1 MKFIVYLSLFPV
13 LVISDINKISNEI
26 LSSLNQS
33 LSIIKTKKLNHDKTI
48 TTCQKQ
54 VKVINNKTSDIVKLV
69 SDINILITITNNI
82 ILIHLNGSLF
92 ILANGTKKFSNNS
105 PKKWRVSQ
113 SSTDIYCSY

>member
-13 LVISDINKISNEI
+13 LAISDINKISNEI

-54 VKVINNKTSDIVKLV
+54 VKVNNKKSDIVKLV

-92 ILANGTKKFSNNS
+92 ILANGTK
-105 PKKWRVSQ
+105 
-113 SSTDIYCSY
+113 

>member
-13 LVISDINKISNEI
+13 LAISDINKISNEI

-54 VKVINNKTSDIVKLV
+54 VKVNNKTSDIVKLV

-92 ILANGTKKFSNNS
+92 ILANGTK
-105 PKKWRVSQ
+105 
-113 SSTDIYCSY
+113 